1 MFVKLTINGLELYIF
16 LFLLQLHQV
25 GEAEEGH
32 PSWHKDGGSAKVH
45 AEKLRPNP
53 PETAPPG
60 TRLTSCLL
68 VIRYFVVFT
77 SCTY

>member
-1 MFVKLTINGLELYIF
+1 MFVKFTVNGLELLIV

-45 AEKLRPNP
+45 
-53 PETAPPG
+53 
-60 TRLTSCLL
+60 
-68 VIRYFVVFT
+68 
-77 SCTY
+77 